1 MSYNYMEY
9 NLGNV
14 FKSVMRLEHNRL
26 PVSFA
31 NSKQLP
37 LCSSGQVCIHSDIHT
52 FLIRKV
58 LT

>member
-9 NLGNV
+9 NLENV

-31 NSKQLP
+31 N
-37 LCSSGQVCIHSDIHT
+37 
-52 FLIRKV
+52 
-58 LT
+58 

>member
-14 FKSVMRLEHNRL
+14 FKSVMRLEHNKL

-31 NSKQLP
+31 NSKQ
-37 LCSSGQVCIHSDIHT
+37 
-52 FLIRKV
+52 
-58 LT
+58 